1 MKSWL
6 LKANEMAQRLSEK
19 VESSI
24 SDEDKEQ
31 YRKHFESARETVNQ
45 GIEDAKAL
53 SAKATETETFQF
65 LQDNYSKM
73 SVEALDAAQKVS
85 ANMRSLSESEDTADI
100 SEEDKLKK
108 SISALDGKDRVGLL
122 GEGLGAA
129 IGAAGGLATSG
140 TIAAAAGATT
150 FAGSSFL
157 GSALGGVFVTATP
170 VGWVIGSAIVLGAA
184 GYGAS
189 KLVRSGSEQDRVR
202 ADLVEKL
209 SERLGQIQS
218 VDPNQER
225 SLSELNQLAAVCI
238 AGGLIGEGAVYRMA
252 GLVEEGKLDAEIAV
266 KRLKDRALSA
276 GLIETPQREEAP

>member
-6 LKANEMAQRLSEK
+6 SKANEVAQRLSEK

-31 YRKHFESARETVNQ
+31 YRKHFESAREVVNQ
-45 GIEDAKAL
+45 SIEDVKAL

-65 LQDNYSKM
+65 LQDRYSKM
-73 SVEALDAAQKVS
+73 SAEALDAAQKLS

-129 IGAAGGLATSG
+129 IGAAGGVAASG
-140 TIAAAAGATT
+140 SIAAAAGATT

-170 VGWVIGSAIVLGAA
+170 VGWVIGSALVLGAA

-202 ADLVEKL
+202 AELVEKL
-209 SERLGQIQS
+209 TERLGRIQS
-218 VDPNQER
+218 VDAEQER
-225 SLSELNQLAAVCI
+225 SLQELNQLAAVCI
-238 AGGLIGEGAVYRMA
+238 AGGLIDESGVSRMA
-252 GLVEEGKLDAEIAV
+252 GLVEDGKLDANIAV
-266 KRLKDRALSA
+266 KRLKDRAKAA
-276 GLIETPQREEAP
+276 GLIETSH